1 METSPI
7 GTFLHSFAIHALLG
21 FLHDVCLSGHVDFV
35 AIDVNIYIYIYI
47 FLIIQINFLSWHE
60 DLLVVITTALD
71 KD

>member
-21 FLHDVCLSGHVDFV
+21 FLHVVCLSGHVDFV
-35 AIDVNIYIYIYI
+35 AIDVNIYI